1 MDPGFVLGGT
11 KFSEGSGDCLRSLAV
26 LGRVPLGD
34 VGGGASEAD
43 RFSVLLRLFFP
54 HL

>member
-11 KFSEGSGDCLRSLAV
+11 KFSEGSGDCLRSPAV
-26 LGRVPLGD
+26 LGRVPF
-34 VGGGASEAD
+34 GGGASEAD

>member
-11 KFSEGSGDCLRSLAV
+11 KFSEGSGDCFK
-26 LGRVPLGD
+26 VPCSPGQSP
-34 VGGGASEAD
+34 VWGGASEAD